1 MPTSII
7 IIDTVIPSVTPT
19 YSDWFLG
26 AEFLFFQSD
35 TIGEYTTTGE
45 FIEVAIALF
54 AEVAPGIERLCEKW
68 DETINT
74 IDLIR
79 LPEKY
84 RNDCFPMRLL
94 INPSTGFHARIIAIS
109 C

>member
-1 MPTSII
+1 MATLTTIL
-7 IIDTVIPSVTPT
+7 DTVIVSATPT
-19 YSDWFLG
+19 YTDWFSVAQFIL
-26 AEFLFFQSD
+26 FQSD
-35 TIGEYTTTGE
+35 TTGEYVTTGE

-54 AEVAPGIERLCEKW
+54 VEVVPGIERLCV
-68 DETINT
+68 DFQAGINT
-74 IDLIR
+74 IDLIP

-94 INPSTGFHARIIAIS
+94 INPSTGFHARIFAVS

>member
-1 MPTSII
+1 MPTLVTILE
-7 IIDTVIPSVTPT
+7 TVIIPANPT
-19 YSDWFLG
+19 FTDWFSQ
-26 AEFLFFQSD
+26 ADFLVFQSD
-35 TIGEYTTTGE
+35 TTGEYVETGE

-54 AEVAPGIERLCEKW
+54 AEIAPGIERLCEEW
-68 DETINT
+68 RESINT
-74 IDLIR
+74 IDLIL

-94 INPSTGFHARIIAIS
+94 INPSSGFHARIIAIS

>member
-1 MPTSII
+1 MPTSVT
-7 IIDTVIPSVTPT
+7 IIDAAISPATPT
-19 YSDWFLG
+19 YSNWFSG
-26 AEFLFFQSD
+26 AQFLVFQSD
-35 TIGEYTTTGE
+35 TTGEYVTTGE

-54 AEVAPGIERLCEKW
+54 AEVAPGIERLCEDW
-68 DETINT
+68 TPTINT
-74 IDLIR
+74 IDLIL

-94 INPSTGFHARIIAIS
+94 INPSSGFHARIIAIS

>member
-1 MPTSII
+1 MPTSVV
-7 IIDTVIPSVTPT
+7 IIDAMIPSVTPT
-19 YSDWFLG
+19 FSDWFSG
-26 AEFLFFQSD
+26 AEFLSFESN
-35 TIGEYTTTGE
+35 TTGE
-45 FIEVAIALF
+45 YVVTGQFIEVNVALF
-54 AEVAPGIERLCEKW
+54 AEVTPGIIRLCKEW
-68 DETINT
+68 VETINT

-94 INPSTGFHARIIAIS
+94 INPSSEFHARIIAIS

>member
-1 MPTSII
+1 MPTLNTIF
-7 IIDTVIPSVTPT
+7 DAVIPSVTPT
-19 YSDWFLG
+19 YSNWFSS
-26 AEFLFFQSD
+26 AEFLVFQSN
-35 TIGEYTTTGE
+35 TTGEYAITGE

-54 AEVAPGIERLCEKW
+54 AEVAPGIERLCEDW
-68 DETINT
+68 VGTINT
-74 IDLIR
+74 IDLIQ

-94 INPSTGFHARIIAIS
+94 INPSSGFHARIIAIS

>member
-1 MPTSII
+1 MPNSIT
-7 IIDTVIPSVTPT
+7 IIDALIPSATPI

-26 AEFLFFQSD
+26 AEFLVFQSD
-35 TIGEYTTTGE
+35 TTGEYVTTGE

-54 AEVAPGIERLCEKW
+54 AEIAPGIERLCEEW
-68 DETINT
+68 VETINT

-94 INPSTGFHARIIAIS
+94 INPSSGFHARIIAIS

>member
-1 MPTSII
+1 MPTSTI

-19 YSDWFLG
+19 YTDWFSE
-26 AEFLFFQSD
+26 AQFLTFQSD
-35 TIGEYTTTGE
+35 TTGEYISTGE

-54 AEVAPGIERLCEKW
+54 AEVAPGIERLCEEW
-68 DETINT
+68 IETINT
-74 IDLIR
+74 IDLIQ

-94 INPSTGFHARIIAIS
+94 INPSSGFHARIIAIS

>member
-1 MPTSII
+1 MPISTT
-7 IIDTVIPSVTPT
+7 IIDELIPPVTPT
-19 YSDWFLG
+19 YSDWFSG
-26 AEFLFFQSD
+26 AEFLVFQSD
-35 TIGEYTTTGE
+35 TTGEYITTGE

-54 AEVAPGIERLCEKW
+54 AEIAPGIERLCEEW
-68 DETINT
+68 VETINT
-74 IDLIR
+74 IDLIL

-94 INPSTGFHARIIAIS
+94 INPSSGFHARIIAIS